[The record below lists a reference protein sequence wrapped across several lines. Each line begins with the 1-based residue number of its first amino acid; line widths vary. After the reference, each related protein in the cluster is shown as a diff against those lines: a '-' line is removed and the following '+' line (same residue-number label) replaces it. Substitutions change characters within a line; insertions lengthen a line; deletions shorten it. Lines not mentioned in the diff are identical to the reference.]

1 MTPSQDSI
9 TGHAKLRAVILGSG
23 SSGGVPR
30 PGGADGLGDWGLCD
44 PEEPRNRRSRCSLL
58 VQRAHEEFGF
68 DHHHAT
74 TALIDTS
81 PDMRMQLL
89 AAGCSRLD
97 GVFYTHAHADQSH
110 GIDDL
115 RVFAISQRQQIPVWI
130 DQETSGE
137 IVDRFD
143 YCFEQAKGSPYPAI
157 LNQRVMPRAGECCW
171 LDGPA
176 GKLPIIPFLQYHG
189 SVNSLGFRC
198 GDIAYSSDA
207 VGLPE
212 ESFDILAG
220 VKVWIVDALQ
230 EKQHGS
236 HAHLDLTL
244 EWIAR
249 VKPERA
255 ILTNLHVTMDYQAL
269 RSRLPHHIEPAY
281 DGMIIDPGV

>member
-1 MTPSQDSI
+1 MTPPDKQTNESP
-9 TGHAKLRAVILGSG
+9 KLRAVILGSG

-30 PGGADGLGDWGLCD
+30 PGGADGFGDWGLCD
-44 PEEPRNRRSRCSLL
+44 PNEPRNRRSRCSLL
-58 VQRAHEEFGF
+58 VQRAHDAFAF
-68 DHHHAT
+68 DHRHAT

-81 PDMRMQLL
+81 PDMRAQLL

-115 RVFAISQRQQIPVWI
+115 RVFAISQSQQIPVWL
-130 DQETSGE
+130 DRETSGE
-137 IVDRFD
+137 ISERFD
-143 YCFEQAKGSPYPAI
+143 YCFEQPQNSPYPAI
-157 LNQRVMPRAGECCW
+157 LDQREMPRHGECYW

-176 GKLPIIPFLQYHG
+176 GKLPVTPFLQYHG

-198 GDIAYSSDA
+198 GDIAYSSD
-207 VGLPE
+207 VVRLPE

-230 EKQHGS
+230 EKRHGS
-236 HAHLDLTL
+236 HAHLDLAL
-244 EWIAR
+244 EWIER

-255 ILTNLHVTMDYQAL
+255 ILTNLHVTMDYQTIKAKV
-269 RSRLPHHIEPAY
+269 PHNVEPAY
-281 DGMIIDPGV
+281 DGMIIALG